1 MRATVLAL
9 ALMCAGA
16 AFAQTPPNPANAA
29 AHQAQMMNDLGTLL
43 DLTPAQKPQVQT
55 ILQQEHAQMQAQH
68 AQIKELFEQAKA
80 AGTKPDFTQ
89 IKAMHQQLEQQ
100 TIAQLT
106 PVLNSTQLAKFQIL
120 MKMHHAHFHGHG
132 HGGPPPAEPAA
143 PQS

>member
-29 AHQAQMMNDLGTLL
+29 VHQAQMMNDLGTLL